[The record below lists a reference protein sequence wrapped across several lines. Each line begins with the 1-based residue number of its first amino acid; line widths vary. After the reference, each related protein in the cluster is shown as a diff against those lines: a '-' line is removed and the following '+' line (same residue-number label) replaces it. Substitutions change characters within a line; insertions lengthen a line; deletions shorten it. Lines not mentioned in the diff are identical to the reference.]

1 MLAYGRNTVLESLR
15 SKFNVDTLFLEQ
27 GIDDS
32 EKITL
37 IRNLAKKTK
46 TAIKEISRKE
56 LSRMTD
62 NKEHQ
67 GVACYVDYTYSELN
81 DELFYEE
88 KPFIYIY
95 DSTFEQNVGAIIR
108 SVECSGFGGVIVPK
122 DVKVT
127 STVAKIST
135 GAVFHTNVIQG
146 SIFQTIKDFKD
157 RGYFIYGIERGGD
170 VYTDKVLNN
179 NGLYIIGGEDKSLSA
194 EVTEKCDEILTIPQ
208 FGLVNSLNMSV
219 AASIIMF
226 EVVRQNANV

>member
-1 MLAYGRNTVLESLR
+1 MLAYGRNTVLEALR
-15 SKFNVDTLFLEQ
+15 SKFNVDTLFLEE

-32 EKITL
+32 EKISL
-37 IRNLAKKTK
+37 IKNLAKKDK
-46 TAIKEISRKE
+46 VAVKFISRKE
-56 LSRMTD
+56 LAKMTE
-62 NKEHQ
+62 NREHQ
-67 GVACYVDYTYSELN
+67 GVACYVDYEYTQMS

-88 KPFIYIY
+88 KPYVFIY

-122 DVKVT
+122 EVKIT
-127 STVAKIST
+127 PTVAKIST

-146 SIFQTIKDFKD
+146 SIFQTIKYFKD

-170 VYTDKVLNN
+170 VYSHKVLNK
-179 NGLYIIGGEDKSLSA
+179 NGLYIIGGEDKSLSQ
-194 EVTEKCDEILTIPQ
+194 EVIEKCDEILTIPQ

-226 EVVRQNANV
+226 EVVRQNP